1 MTLTLKKIVVLT
13 MKKYLVLT
21 TLFCLPG
28 LASFAQTTSYTPS
41 PQNEKAREWFKDA
54 KFGLFIHWGPF
65 SIPGDGEWVMNN
77 RNITVKNY
85 TRLEKFFNPIDF
97 DAQAWVALAKAAG
110 MKYITL
116 ITRHHDGF
124 SMWDTKYSDFSIM
137 HTPYKKD
144 IVRQMADEC
153 HKQGIKLFLYYS
165 LLDWRRD
172 DYSWWTGRT
181 GKGTGRTVHG
191 NWNDYIQFMKN
202 QLTEL
207 LSNYGS
213 IGGIWFD
220 GYWDQMA
227 EESKDRKDEDV
238 RVDWHIREIYD
249 LIHKLQPQCLI
260 GDNHHMTPLPGE
272 DFQMFEQDVP
282 GENSS
287 GLSFQKISSLPLET
301 CATINNS
308 WGFNITDTTY
318 KTPAQIVGLLVK
330 SAGNGGNLLLN
341 IGPMPNGE
349 IQPEF
354 IQRLHWMG
362 SWLQTYAPAIYN
374 TKGGYLKPQKWG
386 CLTQNGDKLY
396 VHVLQQDAGAIRL
409 EQFPYTTIKKA
420 YLLKD
425 QASVNV
431 SLKDG
436 IAEIPAQSPTPE
448 DPDQVIVLEVGK

>member
-1 MTLTLKKIVVLT
+1 
-13 MKKYLVLT
+13 MKKMSFFRGVVKVAAVLLAAAMLTGLT
-21 TLFCLPG
+21 T
-28 LASFAQTTSYTPS
+28 SAQSETAAYVPS
-41 PQNEKAREWFKDA
+41 PSNEAARLWFRDA

-65 SIPGDGEWVMNN
+65 SVPGDGEWVMNN

-97 DAQAWVALAKAAG
+97 DAHTWVSLAKAAG

-116 ITRHHDGF
+116 ISRHHDGF
-124 SMWDTKYSDFSIM
+124 SMWNTQYSDFNIM
-137 HTPYKKD
+137 HTPYHQD
-144 IVRQMADEC
+144 IVKLLADEC

-165 LLDWRRD
+165 LLDWRRN

-181 GKGTGRTVHG
+181 GHGTGRTVHG
-191 NWNDYIQFMKN
+191 NWDDYIQFMKN

-207 LSNYGS
+207 LTHYGE

-227 EESKDRKDEDV
+227 EESKDRKENDV
-238 RVDWHIREIYD
+238 RVDWHIRELYD
-249 LIHKLQPQCLI
+249 LIHRLQPQCLV
-260 GDNHHMTPLPGE
+260 GNNHHMTPLPGE

-282 GENSS
+282 GENTS
-287 GLSFQKISSLPLET
+287 GLSFQKISALPLET

-318 KTPAQIVGLLVK
+318 KTPGQIVGLLVK

-354 IQRLHWMG
+354 IDRLHWMG
-362 SWLQTYAPAIYN
+362 RWLAKYGESVYHTQ
-374 TKGGYLKPQKWG
+374 GGYFRPQNWG
-386 CLTQNGDKLY
+386 CLTRRGKMLY
-396 VHVLQQDAGAIRL
+396 VHVLKPDAGTIRL
-409 EQFPYTTIKKA
+409 EQFPFKKIGKA
-420 YLLKD
+420 TLLRD
-425 QASVNV
+425 GTSVAVTLTADGAAELQA
-431 SLKDG
+431 
-436 IAEIPAQSPTPE
+436 PSPTPD
-448 DPDQVIVLEVGK
+448 DPDTVVVITEM